1 MECGDLAL
9 RISQSQSGS
18 LRLKMG
24 EAFFL
29 FCFVFHAGSWLPL
42 PDSVSLKE

>member
-18 LRLKMG
+18 LKLKMG
-24 EAFFL
+24 EAFF
-29 FCFVFHAGSWLPL
+29 FFFFHAGSWLPL
-42 PDSVSLKE
+42 PDSVSLEE

>member
-1 MECGDLAL
+1 MECGDLAV

-24 EAFFL
+24 EAFFFVL
-29 FCFVFHAGSWLPL
+29 FFHADSWLPL
-42 PDSVSLKE
+42 PDSVSVGE